1 MNQTKEKLLQ
11 KIKEDLN
18 DLSNT
23 DPVYKKALR
32 DLNQINAEN
41 SIDPIKAALVDCYH
55 KLITLEKTGQLTVN
69 ETVLL
74 NDIENWKDF
83 IISSNDLN
91 S

>member
-18 DLSNT
+18 NLSNT
-23 DPVYKKALR
+23 DPVYQKAL
-32 DLNQINAEN
+32 N

>member
-11 KIKEDLN
+11 KIKEDLDN
-18 DLSNT
+18 LSNT
-23 DPVYKKALR
+23 DPIYQKALK

-41 SIDPIKAALVDCYH
+41 SVQQIKAALVDCYH

-74 NDIENWKDF
+74 NDIENWEDF
-83 IISSNDLN
+83 ILSFNN
-91 S
+91 HNF